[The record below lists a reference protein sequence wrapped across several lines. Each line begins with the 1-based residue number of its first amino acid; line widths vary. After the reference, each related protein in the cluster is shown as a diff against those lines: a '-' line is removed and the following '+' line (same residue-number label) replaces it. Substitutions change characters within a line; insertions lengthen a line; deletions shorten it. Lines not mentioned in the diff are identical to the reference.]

1 MKNHK
6 AIRFLCQ
13 TALGVALVVLA
24 QLAGKLFPAGAVV
37 IGPLSVSQLITGSLV
52 NCVLFVFAAQ
62 TGPLAGI
69 CIGLFSSL
77 LAFLLGIGPALVQV
91 VPVIACGNAILALV
105 FGLLSGKRQELRIP
119 AVILAAAVK
128 CAFLWVCVPAVLK
141 ALGSVAEKQVAAL
154 SIMFS
159 WPQGVTALIGG
170 VLALIILPRL
180 AKVKKES

>member
-1 MKNHK
+1 MKDHK
-6 AIRFLCQ
+6 AIRLLCE

-24 QLAGKLFPAGAVV
+24 QLLGKLFPAGAVV

-91 VPVIACGNAILALV
+91 VPVIACGNAILAGL
-105 FGLLSGKRQELRIP
+105 FGLSCRKNWKREIAMVAC
-119 AVILAAAVK
+119 AVLK
-128 CAFLWVCVPAVLK
+128 CAFLWVRRLSAWKNAVSPSNSGRPSSPYI
-141 ALGSVAEKQVAAL
+141 ASGRCRQSA
-154 SIMFS
+154 
-159 WPQGVTALIGG
+159 P
-170 VLALIILPRL
+170 
-180 AKVKKES
+180 

>member
-6 AIRFLCQ
+6 AIRFLCE

-37 IGPLSVSQLITGSLV
+37 VGPLSVSQLITGSLV

-91 VPVIACGNAILALV
+91 VPVIACGNAILAGL
-105 FGLLSGKRQELRIP
+105 FGLS
-119 AVILAAAVK
+119 
-128 CAFLWVCVPAVLK
+128 
-141 ALGSVAEKQVAAL
+141 
-154 SIMFS
+154 
-159 WPQGVTALIGG
+159 
-170 VLALIILPRL
+170 
-180 AKVKKES
+180 

>member
-1 MKNHK
+1 MKNQHK
-6 AIRFLCQ
+6 AIRFLCE

-52 NCVLFVFAAQ
+52 NCVLFVFAAR
-62 TGPLAGI
+62 TGALAGI

-91 VPVIACGNAILALV
+91 VPVIACGNALLAGL
-105 FGLLSGKRQELRIP
+105 FGLSRRKDWRQEI
-119 AVILAAAVK
+119 AMAACAGIK
-128 CAFLWVCVPAVLK
+128 CAFLWAAVPAVI
-141 ALGSVAEKQVAAL
+141 ASLGTVPVKQAAVM
-154 SIMFS
+154 SAMFS

-170 VLALIILPRL
+170 VLALLILPRL
-180 AKVKKES
+180 KEAKFN